1 MSLENNKLLFK
12 ALWQFMA
19 KRNSSVK
26 RELIPLHHLHT
37 PPSVGPEIMLHD
49 FGVIR
54 QVPMLCGLLS
64 HMQPALEFPEHKLRN
79 FLF

>member
-19 KRNSSVK
+19 KQSSSVK
-26 RELIPLHHLHT
+26 RELIPLHHSHT
-37 PPSVGPEIMLHD
+37 PPSLGLKIMLHD
-49 FGVIR
+49 VCFGKFPCFMVYSLTCN
-54 QVPMLCGLLS
+54 QHS
-64 HMQPALEFPEHKLRN
+64 SFPAHKLRN